1 MRRQPLVI
9 ITTILLLATAG
20 VLHMLWSGA
29 FGANFGA
36 AQGQALISEGF
47 LIEFDE
53 NVVYQSASDELG
65 FYILERRSIRRYD
78 VLGQR
83 LWERTM
89 SHASPVF
96 AQGGHYIGLASYRTR
111 TYYAFGPDGP
121 LYTLNFDNDILS
133 HHIACN
139 GYSAIM
145 SEMDDGSFII
155 EVFNNAGLRVK
166 RWVSDERNLFPISM
180 AISPDATMIV
190 VSYLDVSQHVIMSY
204 ICAYYIQGDGGLF
217 ASFGLLEGEIISR
230 VAFIDDKHLMFS
242 SLEQFGVYR
251 FGAEPRIS
259 HVWSAEFANRAAF
272 VEVVRGAG
280 IAVAYGAPRVGAE
293 GLEEGAFV
301 IYGIDRSELATYFM
315 QGGIKYMSASAGAV
329 IIGGGPL
336 SRDFAAIDYRGR
348 VVWNYTATS
357 DVLDFVI
364 LDTPERALIA
374 TPIRMQIMELR

>member
-1 MRRQPLVI
+1 
-9 ITTILLLATAG
+9 
-20 VLHMLWSGA
+20 MLWSGN

-36 AQGQALISEGF
+36 THGQALVAAGF
-47 LIEFDE
+47 LIEFEE
-53 NVVYQSASDELG
+53 NVLYQSVSDELG

-78 VLGQR
+78 DLGQR

-96 AQGGHYIGLASYRTR
+96 VQGGHYIGLASYRAR

-121 LYTLNFDNDILS
+121 LYTLDFDNDILS

-145 SEMDDGSFII
+145 SEADDGGFVI

-166 RWVSDERNLFPISM
+166 RRVLEERNLFPISM
-180 AISPDATMIV
+180 AISPDATVIV

-204 ICAYYIQGDGGLF
+204 ICAYYIHGDGGLF
-217 ASFGLLEGEIISR
+217 ASFRMIEGGIISR
-230 VAFIDDKHLMFS
+230 VAFIDDEHLMFS

-259 HVWSAEFANRAAF
+259 HVWSSEFASHAAF
-272 VEVVRGAG
+272 VEVVRGSG

-293 GLEEGAFV
+293 GVMEGTFAL
-301 IYGIDRSELATYFM
+301 YGINGSELATYFM
-315 QGGIKYMSASAGAV
+315 QGGIRYMSTGAGAV
-329 IIGGGPL
+329 VIGGGPL
-336 SRDFAAIDYRGR
+336 RRDFAAIDYSGR

-374 TPIRMQIMELR
+374 TPVGMQIMELR